1 MKQGCWCRRTR
12 SRASLTRNSTRFAR
26 AFGGSNPQA
35 RPRNGSR
42 NALVGRL
49 LVCALSSF
57 WSSKGTDGGKASGM
71 ASCCVR
77 AGVGVSECMF
87 AKGVS
92 TGQDSL
98 LSDACIY
105 FVSTQGIIMDRQ
117 FRLPLAFRSEESTLY
132 HTELN
137 VDAPDWWQA
146 SMMTVTFG
154 QKQFSCDFS
163 IV

>member
-1 MKQGCWCRRTR
+1 
-12 SRASLTRNSTRFAR
+12 
-26 AFGGSNPQA
+26 
-35 RPRNGSR
+35 
-42 NALVGRL
+42 
-49 LVCALSSF
+49 
-57 WSSKGTDGGKASGM
+57 
-71 ASCCVR
+71 
-77 AGVGVSECMF
+77 MF

-154 QKQFSCDFS
+154 QKQFSCDFP